1 MLYNSYKDRVWV
13 SACFS
18 ATDSPGLL
26 IGLLLLVVCCCCQY
40 GVNAGGGRQKVIVC
54 HDFWATVCTTVRPM
68 PSDHCLSCLSVT
80 LVYCGQTVGHIV
92 LDPAP
97 SPPKGH
103 TPHFSAH
110 VCCGAG
116 WIKMAFGREV
126 GLGLGDIVL
135 DGDPA
140 PTSQKG
146 GSSAPPLFGACLL
159 WPNGGW
165 IKMPLSSLPQNRGI
179 APNFWPMSIVA
190 KRPPIS
196 ATAEHLCYLMHK

>member
-1 MLYNSYKDRVWV
+1 MP
-13 SACFS
+13 A
-18 ATDSPGLL
+18 
-26 IGLLLLVVCCCCQY
+26 
-40 GVNAGGGRQKVIVC
+40 GGRQKVIVC
-54 HDFWATVCTTVRPM
+54 HDFWATVCSTVRPM

-140 PTSQKG
+140 PTSHKG
-146 GSSAPPLFGACLL
+146 GSSAPHFSAHVYCDQTVDGSRCHSAPSPKIGA
-159 WPNGGW
+159 
-165 IKMPLSSLPQNRGI
+165 
-179 APNFWPMSIVA
+179 
-190 KRPPIS
+190 
-196 ATAEHLCYLMHK
+196 